1 VEKEVNMVK
10 NNKIKKAC
18 TDVKKRI
25 FKSKN
30 KFTIVEVIS
39 FMVITFALG
48 LIAGGVIMYG
58 KGKYS
63 GNVNESLNEFIDT
76 YNDILSNYY
85 EPVDGDQLLE
95 AGINGMVSF
104 LGDPYSTYYN
114 AEATEEFNETLDGE
128 YSGIGAEIQLVDKKV
143 MIITIFK
150 DSPAEKAGLKVG
162 DQLVKADGKELDT
175 TNLSNVTKLV
185 KGKSGTDVVLTIIR
199 DGEEKKVT
207 VTRGVVAIQ
216 SVESEIINEGGKKVG
231 YLEVSIFAENTDS
244 QFEKAL
250 KELEKE
256 KIDALVVDLRGNSGG
271 HLKTVTNMI
280 SLFTKKGEVIYQL
293 KTREEVK
300 AYKDET
306 EESRNYKVV
315 ILIDCNSASASEVF
329 TAALKERYHAT
340 VVGTTSFGKGK
351 VQKSYQLSSGA
362 MIKYTYQE
370 WLTPEG
376 NYIDGIG
383 ITPDVLV
390 EYKEENG
397 RDTQFNSAIKEAVK

>member
-1 VEKEVNMVK
+1 MVK

-95 AGINGMVSF
+95 AGINVMVSF

-128 YSGIGAEIQLVDKKV
+128 YSGIGAEIQLVDEKV

-150 DSPAEKAGLKVG
+150 DL
-162 DQLVKADGKELDT
+162 
-175 TNLSNVTKLV
+175 
-185 KGKSGTDVVLTIIR
+185 
-199 DGEEKKVT
+199 
-207 VTRGVVAIQ
+207 
-216 SVESEIINEGGKKVG
+216 
-231 YLEVSIFAENTDS
+231 
-244 QFEKAL
+244 
-250 KELEKE
+250 
-256 KIDALVVDLRGNSGG
+256 
-271 HLKTVTNMI
+271 
-280 SLFTKKGEVIYQL
+280 
-293 KTREEVK
+293 
-300 AYKDET
+300 
-306 EESRNYKVV
+306 
-315 ILIDCNSASASEVF
+315 
-329 TAALKERYHAT
+329 
-340 VVGTTSFGKGK
+340 
-351 VQKSYQLSSGA
+351 
-362 MIKYTYQE
+362 
-370 WLTPEG
+370 
-376 NYIDGIG
+376 
-383 ITPDVLV
+383 
-390 EYKEENG
+390 
-397 RDTQFNSAIKEAVK
+397 